1 VPAPAEVA
9 AALSVLRD
17 RVAALRL
24 GLELPDAAAARRSR
38 DEVVRQVDDYLL
50 PRLEQLDAPLL
61 AVVGGSTGAGKSTL
75 VNTLV
80 GADVSP
86 AGVLRPTTR
95 SPVLLCAT
103 EDAGWFTPGRILPGL
118 ARVTGSADG
127 LAGGGSGGAA
137 GSATASADGGPRS
150 LRVVPHPAVPAGL
163 ALLDAPD
170 VDSVVAGNRELAAQL
185 LAAADLWIFLTT
197 AARYADAVPWDVLH
211 TAEQRGTALAVVL
224 NRVPPEAMAEVSGH
238 LGAMLAENGL
248 SRAALFGVPEVPL
261 AAGRIPAEAAAPLR
275 GWLLGLAADAAAR
288 AEVVR
293 GTLDGAL
300 RSMSQRVPALARA
313 ADEQHTAAA
322 ALRDEVDA
330 QYAAAVR
337 EVDDGVR
344 GGSVLRGEVLARWQE
359 FVGTGELLRG
369 LQARFGRLRDRITAA
384 LTGRPLAD
392 EEVAQAVESSVESL
406 VRAAAD
412 RAAEHTAEAWRVRP
426 GGAQLLSGEHAA
438 LARVSPGFPERLRDE
453 VRAWQGQ
460 VLALVTEQGAERRT
474 AARLASFGVNG
485 AGLVVMLAVFAQ
497 TGGLTGTEVVVAGG
511 TSALS
516 QKVLEAIFGDGV
528 VRALAAQ
535 AREELLER
543 VERLLAGEADRFWGL
558 VDAATPAPDAA
569 SRLRAA
575 AGELERAR
583 RGADVV
589 TRPAAVAPMPG
600 SADSGGWRESAGG
613 WWPWSRRAGRG
624 R

>member
-1 VPAPAEVA
+1 
-9 AALSVLRD
+9 
-17 RVAALRL
+17 
-24 GLELPDAAAARRSR
+24 
-38 DEVVRQVDDYLL
+38 
-50 PRLEQLDAPLL
+50 
-61 AVVGGSTGAGKSTL
+61 
-75 VNTLV
+75 
-80 GADVSP
+80 
-86 AGVLRPTTR
+86 
-95 SPVLLCAT
+95 
-103 EDAGWFTPGRILPGL
+103 
-118 ARVTGSADG
+118 
-127 LAGGGSGGAA
+127 
-137 GSATASADGGPRS
+137 
-150 LRVVPHPAVPAGL
+150 
-163 ALLDAPD
+163 
-170 VDSVVAGNRELAAQL
+170 
-185 LAAADLWIFLTT
+185 LWIFVTT

-248 SRAALFGVPEVPL
+248 SRAALFSVPEVPL
-261 AAGRIPAEAAAPLR
+261 AAGRIPAEAVAPLR
-275 GWLLGLAADAAAR
+275 GWLLGLAADAVAR

-330 QYAAAVR
+330 QYAAAAR

-543 VERLLAGEADRFWGL
+543 VERLLAGEADRFWEL

-569 SRLRAA
+569 SGLRAA
-575 AGELERAR
+575 AAELERAR

>member
-1 VPAPAEVA
+1 VSAPAPAQLA
-9 AALSVLRD
+9 AALSVVRD
-17 RVAALRL
+17 RVAAVRL

-50 PRLEQLDAPLL
+50 PRLAQLDAPLL

-95 SPVLLCAT
+95 SPVLLCAS

-118 ARVTGSADG
+118 ARVTSSTEGADG
-127 LAGGGSGGAA
+127 
-137 GSATASADGGPRS
+137 DGGPRS

-185 LAAADLWIFLTT
+185 LAAADLWIFVTT
-197 AARYADAVPWDVLH
+197 AARYADAVPWDVLR

-224 NRVPPEAMAEVSGH
+224 NRVPPHAMAEVSGH

-248 SRAALFGVPEVPL
+248 SRAALFTVPEVPL
-261 AAGRIPAEAAAPLR
+261 AAGRIPPEAVAPLR
-275 GWLLGLAADAAAR
+275 GWLLGLAADAVAR

-313 ADEQHTAAA
+313 ADDQSIAAA

-330 QYAAAVR
+330 QYAAAAR

-369 LQARFGRLRDRITAA
+369 LQARVGRLRDRVTAA
-384 LTGRPLAD
+384 ITGRPLAD
-392 EEVAQAVESSVESL
+392 AEVAQAVESSLESL
-406 VRAAAD
+406 IRAAAD
-412 RAAEHTAEAWRVRP
+412 RAAEHTADAWRVRP
-426 GGAQLLSGEHAA
+426 GGSDLLGGGHAR
-438 LARVSPGFPERLRDE
+438 LARVSPEFPERLRDE
-453 VRAWQGQ
+453 VRAWQGD
-460 VLALVTEQGAERRT
+460 VLAMVTEQGAERRT

-497 TGGLTGTEVVVAGG
+497 TGGLTGAEVVVAGG

-516 QKVLEAIFGDGV
+516 QKVLEAVFGDGA
-528 VRALAAQ
+528 VRALAAE
-535 AREELLER
+535 ARQELVER
-543 VERLLAGEADRFWGL
+543 VERLLAAEADRFRAL
-558 VDAATPAPDAA
+558 VDAAAPAPDAA
-569 SRLRAA
+569 PRLREAA
-575 AGELERAR
+575 ADLEQAR
-583 RGADVV
+583 RGAD
-589 TRPAAVAPMPG
+589 AVARPVAAASPQTSAIVPEGG
-600 SADSGGWRESAGG
+600 SWWR
-613 WWPWSRRAGRG
+613 WSRWMGRE

>member
-1 VPAPAEVA
+1 
-9 AALSVLRD
+9 
-17 RVAALRL
+17 
-24 GLELPDAAAARRSR
+24 
-38 DEVVRQVDDYLL
+38 
-50 PRLEQLDAPLL
+50 
-61 AVVGGSTGAGKSTL
+61 

-80 GADVSP
+80 GANVSP

-95 SPVLLCAT
+95 SPVLLCAP
-103 EDAGWFTPGRILPGL
+103 EEAGWFTPGRILPGL

-127 LAGGGSGGAA
+127 LAGGTSGGAA
-137 GSATASADGGPRS
+137 GSAGAAADGGPRS

-170 VDSVVAGNRELAAQL
+170 VDSVVTGNRELAAQL
-185 LAAADLWIFLTT
+185 LAAADLWIFVTT

-261 AAGRIPAEAAAPLR
+261 AAGRIPAEAVAPLR
-275 GWLLGLAADAAAR
+275 GWLLGLAADAVAR

-543 VERLLAGEADRFWGL
+543 VERLLAGEADRFWEL

-569 SRLRAA
+569 SGLRAA
-575 AGELERAR
+575 AAELERAR

-600 SADSGGWRESAGG
+600 SADSGGWRESTSG